1 MLGSKI
7 WNTTMWAHVCKI
19 VNIRNNTRNNN
30 CSSNTNNKNS
40 SSSSNSSNRKNSN
53 SSSNNISANNV
64 DIEETAV
71 QRLSKP
77 SKGAAVFAKR
87 SE

>member
-7 WNTTMWAHVCKI
+7 WNTTMWAHVGTTR
-19 VNIRNNTRNNN
+19 RNNK

-40 SSSSNSSNRKNSN
+40 SSSSSSNSRNRNNS

-64 DIEETAV
+64 NIEETAV